1 MLVNRKHLTP
11 FRRDR
16 GFKQMEEERRNLSER
31 ISNGQGK
38 APSTGPRGFII
49 GTFVQGAG
57 WRAPAFKGPFFGEQ
71 WRAEGMEH
79 LKWL

>member
-1 MLVNRKHLTP
+1 
-11 FRRDR
+11 
-16 GFKQMEEERRNLSER
+16 MEEERRNLSER

-57 WRAPAFKGPFFGEQ
+57 WRAPAFKGPFFGGQ

-79 LKWL
+79 LK